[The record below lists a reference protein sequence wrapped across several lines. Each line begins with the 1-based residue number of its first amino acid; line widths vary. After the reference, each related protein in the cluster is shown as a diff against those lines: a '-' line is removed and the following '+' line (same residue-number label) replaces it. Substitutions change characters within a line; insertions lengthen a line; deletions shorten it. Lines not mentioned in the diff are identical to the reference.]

1 MKKGNMILLGAGY
14 LAGLLV
20 ALKFNKKSPEDLEK
34 DFAPSEDRYNTLG
47 KNLLE
52 IHKNLFETAQDA
64 LFSPENKQRIEEY
77 KERFLVELDMFRKE
91 SEIKLEEWKKKGFE
105 KKDEVEAELKGLYDR
120 RVELLEEAKQ
130 KGLKLLE
137 ETREDGMDMIEEG
150 KKVANRV
157 FDQAKK
163 QLDAMYADAKKKLSK
178 KSEK

>member
-1 MKKGNMILLGAGY
+1 MLGAGY

-20 ALKFNKKSPEDLEK
+20 ALRFNKKSPEDLEK
-34 DFAPSEDRYNTLG
+34 DFSPSDERCNTIG
-47 KNLLE
+47 KNLLD
-52 IHKNLFETAQDA
+52 IHKNLFETAQET
-64 LFSPENKQRIEEY
+64 LFSPENKERIAEY

-105 KKDEVEAELKGLYDR
+105 KRDEVEAELRDLYDR
-120 RVELLEEAKQ
+120 RMELLEQAKK

-137 ETREDGMDMIEEG
+137 ETREDGADMIEEG
-150 KKVANRV
+150 KKVTNRV

-163 QLDAMYADAKKKLSK
+163 QLDAMYADMRKRLTK